1 MASPCR
7 CCRAIPAGIDVKE
20 LVFALEFRGRA
31 GAVAGVA
38 GKRRSRSVAPSQ
50 ALSSV
55 MTAAAVEGDVE
66 RLTGDEAVLEAEVS
80 IVDESTFTET
90 GTIRYGQAGGITF
103 ATLGRGV
110 VVPSDVPGVRRGAV
124 MWKVTGGDGRF
135 AGAHGIITS
144 NFAVSPDGEV
154 VDNHYARIYL
164 PH

>member
-1 MASPCR
+1 
-7 CCRAIPAGIDVKE
+7 VKE

-31 GAVAGVA
+31 GAVAGVE

-103 ATLGRGV
+103 ATLGKGV

>member
-7 CCRAIPAGIDVKE
+7 CCRAIRAGIDVKE

-31 GAVAGVA
+31 GAVAGVE

-55 MTAAAVEGDVE
+55 MTAAAVEGGVE

-103 ATLGRGV
+103 ATLGHHHVQLRRQ
-110 VVPSDVPGVRRGAV
+110 PGRQSRRQSLRPHLPATL
-124 MWKVTGGDGRF
+124 KRRRRFTKSRCEAARADGC
-135 AGAHGIITS
+135 G
-144 NFAVSPDGEV
+144 
-154 VDNHYARIYL
+154 
-164 PH
+164 

>member
-1 MASPCR
+1 RWMASPCR

-31 GAVAGVA
+31 GAGVE

-55 MTAAAVEGDVE
+55 MTASAVEGGVE

-103 ATLGRGV
+103 ATLGKGV

-124 MWKVTGGDGRF
+124 MWKVTGGDGR
-135 AGAHGIITS
+135 
-144 NFAVSPDGEV
+144 
-154 VDNHYARIYL
+154 
-164 PH
+164 

>member
-31 GAVAGVA
+31 GAVAGVE

-80 IVDESTFTET
+80 I
-90 GTIRYGQAGGITF
+90 
-103 ATLGRGV
+103 V